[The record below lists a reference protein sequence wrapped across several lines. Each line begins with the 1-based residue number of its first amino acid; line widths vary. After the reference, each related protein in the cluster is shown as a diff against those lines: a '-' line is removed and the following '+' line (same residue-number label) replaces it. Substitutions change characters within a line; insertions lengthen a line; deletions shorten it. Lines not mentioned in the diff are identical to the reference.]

1 MKTSNDRII
10 EGFIALIL
18 FAIGLTT
25 IYPFIYVFSMS
36 ISAPEEVLAMRVWL
50 WPRGFS
56 LESYG
61 MLFENN
67 NLWRG
72 YYNTIWYTVVG
83 TAINIFVTVT
93 FAYPL
98 SRRDFFARGFFM
110 ILLAVTMFFS
120 GGLIPDFL
128 LIQKLG
134 LYDTRWAIVLPAAM
148 SAWIAIMTRV
158 YFQTSIPDGLTE
170 AAKIDGCSDIG
181 ILARVVL
188 PISMPII
195 SVIALYSAVGFWN
208 SYFSALIYLPSAK
221 LQPLQVYLM
230 NVLIKNSPEMNNQ
243 FEDAMAKDMFATQLK
258 YCIIMVSIIPI
269 ICSYPL
275 LQKYFV
281 KGAVVGAIKE

>member
-1 MKTSNDRII
+1 MKTKNDRIV
-10 EGFIALIL
+10 EGVIACIL
-18 FAIGLTT
+18 FVIGLST
-25 IYPFIYVFSMS
+25 IYPFLYVFSMS
-36 ISAPEEVLAMRVWL
+36 ISSPEEVVAMRIWL

-61 MLFENN
+61 LLFENAN
-67 NLWRG
+67 MWRG
-72 YYNTIWYTVVG
+72 YYNTIWYTLVG

-98 SRRDFFARGFFM
+98 SRRDFFARGYFM
-110 ILLAVTMFFS
+110 VLLAVTMFFS

-148 SAWIAIMTRV
+148 SAWTAIMTRV
-158 YFQTSIPDGLTE
+158 YFQSSIPDGLTE

-181 ILARVVL
+181 ILYRVVMPISL
-188 PISMPII
+188 PIV

-208 SYFSALIYLPSAK
+208 SYFSALIYLPNAK

-230 NVLIKNSPEMNNQ
+230 KVLIQNSPDLNTQ
-243 FEDAMAKDMFATQLK
+243 FDDAMTRDMFATQLK
-258 YCIIMVSIIPI
+258 YSIIIVSIVPI
-269 ICSYPL
+269 ICSYPF

>member
-1 MKTSNDRII
+1 MTLKKDRPV
-10 EGFIALIL
+10 ELAIALVL
-18 FAIGLTT
+18 FLLGLTT

-36 ISAPEEVLAMRVWL
+36 ISSPAEVIAMKVWL
-50 WPRGFS
+50 WPKGFS

-61 MLFENN
+61 MLLDNPN
-67 NLWRG
+67 VWRS

-110 ILLAVTMFFS
+110 VMLAITMFFS
-120 GGLIPDFL
+120 GGLIPEFL
-128 LIQKLG
+128 LIQKLE
-134 LYDTRWAIVLPAAM
+134 LYNTRWAIVLPAAM
-148 SAWIAIMTRV
+148 SVWTAIMARV
-158 YFQTSIPDGLTE
+158 YFQTAIPDGLTE
-170 AAKIDGCSDIG
+170 AAKIDGCSDVG
-181 ILARVVL
+181 ILFRVVMPVSL
-188 PISMPII
+188 PIV

-208 SYFSALIYLPSAK
+208 SFFSALIYLPDAK

-230 NVLIKNSPEMNNQ
+230 KVLIQNSPDLNQQ
-243 FEDAMAKDMFATQLK
+243 FEDSVARNMYATQLK
-258 YCIIMVSIIPI
+258 YSVIIVSIVPI

>member
-1 MKTSNDRII
+1 MKTKTDRII
-10 EGFIALIL
+10 EGVIAFIL
-18 FAIGLTT
+18 FVIGLTT

-36 ISAPEEVLAMRVWL
+36 ISAPEEVIAMRVWL

-61 MLFENN
+61 LLFDNS

-72 YYNTIWYTVVG
+72 YYNTIWYTFVG
-83 TAINIFVTVT
+83 TVINIFVTVT

-110 ILLAVTMFFS
+110 VLLAVTMFFS

-148 SAWIAIMTRV
+148 SAWTAIMTRV

-181 ILARVVL
+181 ILYRVVL
-188 PISMPII
+188 PISLPII

-208 SYFSALIYLPSAK
+208 SYFPALIYLPDAK

-230 NVLIKNSPEMNNQ
+230 KVLIQNSPDMNAQ
-243 FEDAMAKDMFATQLK
+243 FEDAMTRDMFATQLK
-258 YCIIMVSIIPI
+258 YSIIMVSIIPI

>member
-1 MKTSNDRII
+1 MKKKNDRII
-10 EGFIALIL
+10 EGVIACIL
-18 FAIGLTT
+18 LVIGLST

-36 ISAPEEVLAMRVWL
+36 ISAPEEVVAMRVWL

-61 MLFENN
+61 LLFDNS

-72 YYNTIWYTVVG
+72 YYNTIWYTFVG

-98 SRRDFFARGFFM
+98 SRRDFFARNFFM
-110 ILLAVTMFFS
+110 VLLAITMFFS

-134 LYDTRWAIVLPAAM
+134 LYNTRWAIVLPAAL
-148 SAWIAIMTRV
+148 SAWTAIMTRV
-158 YFQTSIPDGLTE
+158 YFQTTIPDGLTE
-170 AAKIDGCSDIG
+170 AAKIDGCNDAG
-181 ILARVVL
+181 ILFRVVMPLSL
-188 PISMPII
+188 PIV
-195 SVIALYSAVGFWN
+195 SVISLYSAVGFWN
-208 SYFSALIYLPSAK
+208 SYFSALIYLPDAK

-230 NVLIKNSPEMNNQ
+230 KVLIQNSPDMNAQ
-243 FEDAMAKDMFATQLK
+243 FDDSVKRDMFATQLK
-258 YCIIMVSIIPI
+258 YAIIMVSIIPI

>member
-1 MKTSNDRII
+1 MKNGRITDVV
-10 EGFIALIL
+10 IALIL
-18 FAIGLTT
+18 LAIGLTT

-36 ISAPEEVLAMRVWL
+36 ISAPEEVVAMRVWL

-61 MLFENN
+61 LLFDNPN
-67 NLWRG
+67 VWRG
-72 YYNTIWYTVVG
+72 YYNTIWYTLVG

-110 ILLAVTMFFS
+110 IMLAVTMFFS
-120 GGLIPDFL
+120 GGLIPEFL
-128 LIQKLG
+128 LIQKLE
-134 LYDTRWAIVLPAAM
+134 LYNTRWAIVLPAAM
-148 SAWIAIMTRV
+148 SAWTAIMARV
-158 YFQTSIPDGLTE
+158 YFQTAIPDGLTE
-170 AAKIDGCSDIG
+170 AAKIDGCSDVG
-181 ILARVVL
+181 ILFRVVL
-188 PISMPII
+188 PVSLPII

-208 SYFSALIYLPSAK
+208 SYFSALIYLPEAR

-230 NVLIKNSPEMNNQ
+230 KVLIQNSTDLSAP
-243 FEDAMAKDMFATQLK
+243 FDDSMARDMFAKQLK
-258 YCIIMVSIIPI
+258 YAIIIVSIVPI